1 MDGLYLKEVH
11 KFEINEKG
19 EVISHFSQTQN
30 SKFTYETNFEIPTKE
45 IEHNNQLNFKTGKKI
60 LHILNMTQ

>member
-19 EVISHFSQTQN
+19 EVISHFSQTQ
-30 SKFTYETNFEIPTKE
+30 
-45 IEHNNQLNFKTGKKI
+45 
-60 LHILNMTQ
+60 ILNLLMKLILKFQLKKSSTIIN